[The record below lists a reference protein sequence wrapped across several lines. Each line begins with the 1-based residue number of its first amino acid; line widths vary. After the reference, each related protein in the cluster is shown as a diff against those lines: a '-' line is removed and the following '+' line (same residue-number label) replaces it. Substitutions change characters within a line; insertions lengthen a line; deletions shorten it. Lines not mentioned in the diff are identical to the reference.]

1 MDMKRRLVMK
11 GMATIGSAMFVA
23 GTGVLYTRNTLAA
36 RPEGAFDAK
45 AVKDALTGLYGEVN
59 TEPTDKITLK
69 LPDIAE
75 NGAVVPVV
83 VSTDLTDIESIAI
96 LAENNVNPLVAT
108 FKLTPKSVGYV
119 GTRIK
124 MAKTAKV
131 IAIVKAD
138 GKLYSTQK
146 EVKVTIGGCG
156 G

>member
-1 MDMKRRLVMK
+1 MKRRLVMK
-11 GMATIGSAMFVA
+11 RIAMIGSAMFVA
-23 GTGVLYTRNTLAA
+23 GTGTLTSRSVLAA
-36 RPEGAFDAK
+36 RPQDAFEAQ
-45 AVKDALTGLYGEVN
+45 ALKDALTRLYGEVDA
-59 TEPTDKITLK
+59 EPSDRISLK

-75 NGAVVPVV
+75 NGAVVPVT
-83 VSTDLTDIESIAI
+83 VSSDLTGIESIAI

-108 FKLTPKSVGYV
+108 FKLGPKSMGYV

-124 MAKTAKV
+124 MAKTANV
-131 IAIVKAD
+131 VAIVKAD